1 MMAGELEFED
11 IFYEIDKKSFSKENL
26 YPVTSQLMF
35 FGFVILVT
43 VILMNLLVGLAV
55 SDIQVRKVDDNLLQH
70 FSI

>member
-11 IFYEIDKKSFSKENL
+11 IFYEEDKKSGHKDNM
-26 YPVTSQLMF
+26 YPVTSHIMF

-55 SDIQVRKVDDNLLQH
+55 SDIQVGNFYLK
-70 FSI
+70 